1 MHVAK
6 GDGQL
11 PADRMVEKWKATLEW
26 YKQLMTVDSAAG
38 VAIAAFLTFA
48 GRGTNVVGVPT
59 VVVAYSAIFVFLI
72 SVGLAVHA
80 MFRLINYVDP
90 NQVDRFLSNLSPS
103 LSPFYYFVGGLVLF
117 VVAVFLHFVTS
128 AV

>member
-1 MHVAK
+1 MAK
-6 GDGQL
+6 EDGQL
-11 PADRMVEKWKATLEW
+11 SADRMVEKWKATLEW

-38 VAIAAFLTFA
+38 VAIATFLAFA

-59 VVVAYSAIFVFLI
+59 VIVAYLAIFVFLF

-90 NQVDRFLSNLSPS
+90 NQVDRFLSKLSPL

-117 VVAVFLHFVTS
+117 VVAVFLHFVIF
-128 AV
+128 AL